1 MPFCESPKNLLPLR
15 RSSAARLQ
23 LVMATLPLALSMLG
37 TASQA
42 QPSPYPITEKQR
54 ATAAQV
60 AQAGVPL
67 SELAADAP
75 ESYTVKRG
83 DTLWDI
89 SKLFLKSP
97 WRWPELWGMN
107 REQIANPHLI
117 YPGQMLVLVKVDGR
131 AQLQLARPLTGAS
144 DASLG
149 EDGKLSPRIRV
160 APTDDSGIAAIPLNL
175 IEPFLNDAVV
185 FDSDELARAPRI
197 VATPEGHV
205 LLSRGD
211 LAYVRGDFGQSSEF
225 RVFRNTRPLVDPST
239 REILGYEAPY
249 LGTADLIRA
258 DQSQQLPDGKTE
270 IVPATVRIKTVR
282 QEIGVG
288 DRLSPTPPRSFSRYV
303 PHAPASPIS
312 GQIISIYG
320 DGLNAGQNQIVALN
334 RGKNDGMERGH
345 VLALWQQGRRVID
358 STSEKR
364 EEMKLPDER
373 HGVLFVFQVYARVS
387 YALIISV
394 KDPVRAGDKF
404 TQP

>member
-1 MPFCESPKNLLPLR
+1 MLSLP
-15 RSSAARLQ
+15 
-23 LVMATLPLALSMLG
+23 
-37 TASQA
+37 SQA
-42 QPSPYPITEKQR
+42 QPGQFPITEQQR
-54 ATAAQV
+54 ATASQV

-67 SELAADAP
+67 SELAPNAP

-131 AQLQLARPLTGAS
+131 AQLQLARPVGGAES
-144 DASLG
+144 VAG

-160 APTDDSGIAAIPLNL
+160 SPTDEGGISAIPLNL

-185 FDSDELARAPRI
+185 FDTDELARAPRI

-205 LLSRGD
+205 LLTRGD
-211 LAYVRGDFGQSSEF
+211 LAYARGDFARTVDY
-225 RVFRNTRPLVDPST
+225 RVFRNTRPLIDPST

-249 LGTADLIRA
+249 LGTAELIRA
-258 DQSQQLPDGKTE
+258 GDNPVRPDGKTE
-270 IVPATVRIKTVR
+270 IVPATIRIKTVR

-303 PHAPASPIS
+303 PHAPAAPIS

-320 DGLNAGQNQIVALN
+320 EGLNAGQNQIVALN
-334 RGKNDGMERGH
+334 RGKQDGMERGH
-345 VLALWQQGRRVID
+345 VLALWQQGRRVVD
-358 STSEKR
+358 RTSEQR
-364 EEMKLPDER
+364 EELKLPDER

-394 KDPVRAGDKF
+394 KEPVRAGDRF
-404 TQP
+404 SQP